1 MLPLVDGVAAGPAL
15 ADGAVLAPITVV
27 AQGVP
32 NPWFSTLYL
41 QQGRSELITALQQH
55 VTITVVSVVAGLVLS
70 VPLAVLA
77 RRSATTETLV
87 VGAAGVIYTIPSL
100 ALFSLLVPY
109 TGFGATTATIALAL
123 YTLVILVRNAVTGL
137 AQVPADAVE
146 AARGMGFGPVRR
158 LLRVELPIAL
168 PSIVAG
174 VRVATVSTI
183 SLLTVA
189 AYVGTGGFGQLIDQG
204 FRADYRAKIVTACIA
219 CVLLAL
225 LADALLVLLQRAL
238 TPWTRAR

>member
-1 MLPLVDGVAAGPAL
+1 VALPSVD
-15 ADGAVLAPITVV
+15 VV
-27 AQGVP
+27 SAQGLLAQGIP
-32 NPWFSTLYL
+32 NPWFTTQYL
-41 QQGRSELITALQQH
+41 QQGRSELLVALQQH
-55 VTITVVSVVAGLVLS
+55 ITITVVAVAAGLVLS
-70 VPLAVLA
+70 LPLALLA
-77 RRSATTETLV
+77 RRSSVLETLV
-87 VGAAGVIYTIPSL
+87 LGATGVIYTVPSL
-100 ALFSLLVPY
+100 ALFALLVPY
-109 TGFGATTATIALAL
+109 TSYTALTAEIALAL

-137 AQVPADAVE
+137 AQVPPDVVE
-146 AARGMGFGPVRR
+146 AARGMGFGRARR

-204 FRADYRAKIVTACIA
+204 FRADYRAKIVTACVA

-225 LADALLVLLQRAL
+225 LADALLVLLQRVL
-238 TPWTRAR
+238 TPWTRARA

>member
-1 MLPLVDGVAAGPAL
+1 MALSVTSVGVVG
-15 ADGAVLAPITVV
+15 DVVL

-41 QQGRSELITALQQH
+41 QQGRSELLVALQQH
-55 VTITVVSVVAGLVLS
+55 VVITVVAVVAGLVLS
-70 VPLAVLA
+70 LPLAVLA
-77 RRSATTETLV
+77 RRSQIAETLV
-87 VGAAGVIYTIPSL
+87 IGAAGVVYTIPSL
-100 ALFSLLVPY
+100 ALFALLVPY
-109 TGFGATTATIALAL
+109 TAYTATTAVIALAL

-137 AQVPADAVE
+137 RQVPEEVVE
-146 AARGMGFGPVRR
+146 AATGMGLGPLQR

-204 FRADYRAKIVTACIA
+204 FRADYRAKIVTACLA

-225 LADALLVLLQRAL
+225 VADALLVLVQRLL
-238 TPWTRAR
+238 TPWARAVR

>member
-1 MLPLVDGVAAGPAL
+1 MAISVTSVE
-15 ADGAVLAPITVV
+15 VL

-41 QQGRSELITALQQH
+41 QQGRSELLTALEQH
-55 VTITVVSVVAGLVLS
+55 VVITVIAVAAGVVLS
-70 VPLAVLA
+70 LPLAVLA
-77 RRSATTETLV
+77 RRSGLAETLV
-87 VGAAGVIYTIPSL
+87 VGAAGVVYTVPSL
-100 ALFSLLVPY
+100 ALFALLVPY
-109 TGFGATTATIALAL
+109 TAYTATTAVIALAL
-123 YTLVILVRNAVTGL
+123 YTLVILVRNTVTGL
-137 AQVPADAVE
+137 QLVPDEVVE
-146 AARGMGFGPVRR
+146 AAKGMGLGAAQR

-174 VRVATVSTI
+174 IRVATVSTI

-204 FRADYRAKIVTACIA
+204 FRADYRAKVVTACLA

-225 LADALLVLLQRAL
+225 VADALLVLVQRLL
-238 TPWTRAR
+238 TPWTRAVR

>member
-1 MLPLVDGVAAGPAL
+1 MTFPGSSD
-15 ADGAVLAPITVV
+15 VL

-41 QQGRSELITALQQH
+41 QQGRSELLTALQQH
-55 VTITVVSVVAGLVLS
+55 VMITAISVLAGLVLS
-70 VPLAVLA
+70 LPLAVLA
-77 RRSATTETLV
+77 RRSRLAETLV
-87 VGAAGVIYTIPSL
+87 IGGAGVIYTIPSL
-100 ALFSLLVPY
+100 ALFALLVPVTAY
-109 TGFGATTATIALAL
+109 TATTAIIALAL

-137 AQVPADAVE
+137 AEVPAEVVE
-146 AARGMGFGPVRR
+146 AARGMGLSAWQR

-204 FRADYRAKIVTACIA
+204 FRADYRAKIVTACLA

-225 LADALLVLLQRAL
+225 VADALLVLLQRLL
-238 TPWTRAR
+238 TPWTRTAR

>member
-1 MLPLVDGVAAGPAL
+1 MSAHTTFL
-15 ADGAVLAPITVV
+15 

-32 NPWFSTLYL
+32 NPWFSTVYL
-41 QQGRSELITALQQH
+41 QNGRSELSVALQQH
-55 VTITVVSVVAGLVLS
+55 ITITVVSVLAGLVLS
-70 VPLAVLA
+70 IPLALLA
-77 RRSATTETLV
+77 RRSALLETLV
-87 VGAAGVIYTIPSL
+87 LGATGVIYTVPSL
-100 ALFSLLVPY
+100 ALFALLVPLTAY
-109 TGFGATTATIALAL
+109 TALTAEIALTL

-137 AQVPADAVE
+137 AQVPADVVE
-146 AARGMGFGPVRR
+146 AARGMGFGPARR

-238 TPWTRAR
+238 TPWTRARS

>member
-1 MLPLVDGVAAGPAL
+1 VGVL
-15 ADGAVLAPITVV
+15 

-41 QQGRSELITALQQH
+41 QQGRSELLIALEQH
-55 VTITVVSVVAGLVLS
+55 VVITVIAVAAGVVLAL
-70 VPLAVLA
+70 PLALLA
-77 RRSATTETLV
+77 RRSALAETLV
-87 VGAAGVIYTIPSL
+87 VGAAGVVYTVPSL
-100 ALFSLLVPY
+100 ALFALLVPFTAY
-109 TGFGATTATIALAL
+109 TATTAVIALAL

-137 AQVPADAVE
+137 RQVPAEVVE
-146 AARGMGFGPVRR
+146 AAKGMGLGAGQR
-158 LLRVELPIAL
+158 LLRVELPLAL

-174 VRVATVSTI
+174 IRVATVSTI

-204 FRADYRAKIVTACIA
+204 FRADYRAKIVTACLA

-225 LADALLVLLQRAL
+225 IADALLVLLQRLL
-238 TPWTRAR
+238 TPWTRAVR

>member
-1 MLPLVDGVAAGPAL
+1 MTPFLSAPV
-15 ADGAVLAPITVV
+15 VLA
-27 AQGVP
+27 QGGVP
-32 NPWFSTLYL
+32 NPWFSTVYL
-41 QQGRSELITALQQH
+41 QNGRQELGVALQQH
-55 VTITVVSVVAGLVLS
+55 ITITLVSVAAGLVLS
-70 VPLAVLA
+70 LPLALLA
-77 RRSATTETLV
+77 RRSALMETLV
-87 VGAAGVIYTIPSL
+87 IGATGVIYTIPSL
-100 ALFSLLVPY
+100 ALFALLVPLTAY
-109 TGFGATTATIALAL
+109 TALTAEIALTL

-137 AQVPADAVE
+137 AQVPAEVVE
-146 AARGMGFGPVRR
+146 AASGMGLGPGRR
-158 LLRVELPIAL
+158 LLQVELPIAL

-225 LADALLVLLQRAL
+225 VADAILVVVQRLL
-238 TPWTRAR
+238 TPWTRART

>member
-1 MLPLVDGVAAGPAL
+1 MALPSSVD
-15 ADGAVLAPITVV
+15 VLAV
-27 AQGVP
+27 GVP
-32 NPWFSTLYL
+32 NPWFSTQYL
-41 QQGRSELITALQQH
+41 QQGRSELLVALQQH
-55 VTITVVSVVAGLVLS
+55 ITITVVAVLAGLVLS
-70 VPLAVLA
+70 LPLALLA
-77 RRSATTETLV
+77 RRSSLLETLV
-87 VGAAGVIYTIPSL
+87 LGATGVIYTVPSL
-100 ALFSLLVPY
+100 ALFALLVPY
-109 TGFGATTATIALAL
+109 TSYTALTAQIALAL

-137 AQVPADAVE
+137 AQVPPEVVE
-146 AARGMGFGPVRR
+146 AARGMGFGRARR

-204 FRADYRAKIVTACIA
+204 FRADYRAKIVTACVA

-225 LADALLVLLQRAL
+225 LADALLVLLQRLL
-238 TPWTRAR
+238 TPWTRARA

>member
-1 MLPLVDGVAAGPAL
+1 MIASS
-15 ADGAVLAPITVV
+15 VL

-41 QQGRSELITALQQH
+41 QQGRSELLVALQQH
-55 VTITVVSVVAGLVLS
+55 VVITVVAVAVGLVLS
-70 VPLAVLA
+70 LPLAVLA
-77 RRSATTETLV
+77 RRSALAETLV
-87 VGAAGVIYTIPSL
+87 VGAAGVVYTVPSL
-100 ALFSLLVPY
+100 ALFALLVPY
-109 TGFGATTATIALAL
+109 TAYTATTAIIALAL
-123 YTLVILVRNAVTGL
+123 YTLVILVRNTAVTGL
-137 AQVPADAVE
+137 RQVPDEVVE
-146 AARGMGFGPVRR
+146 AARGMGLNARQR
-158 LLRVELPIAL
+158 LVRVELPIAL

-189 AYVGTGGFGQLIDQG
+189 AYVGTGGFGQLIDAG

-225 LADALLVLLQRAL
+225 VADALLLLLQRLL
-238 TPWTRAR
+238 TPWTRAVR

>member
-1 MLPLVDGVAAGPAL
+1 MTFPVGSGSGVT
-15 ADGAVLAPITVV
+15 DVL

-41 QQGRSELITALQQH
+41 QQGRSELLTALEQH
-55 VTITVVSVVAGLVLS
+55 VTITVVSVLAGLVLS
-70 VPLAVLA
+70 LPLAVLA
-77 RRSATTETLV
+77 RRSALAETLV
-87 VGAAGVIYTIPSL
+87 IGGAGVIYTIPSL
-100 ALFSLLVPY
+100 ALFALLVPVTAY
-109 TGFGATTATIALAL
+109 TATTATIALAL

-137 AQVPADAVE
+137 AEVPAEVVE
-146 AARGMGFGPVRR
+146 AARGMGLSAWQR

-204 FRADYRAKIVTACIA
+204 FRADYRAKIVTACLA

-225 LADALLVLLQRAL
+225 IADVLLVLLQRLL
-238 TPWTRAR
+238 TPWTRTAR

>member
-1 MLPLVDGVAAGPAL
+1 VVLL
-15 ADGAVLAPITVV
+15 ATSGGGLL

-41 QQGRSELITALQQH
+41 QQGRSELLVALQQH
-55 VTITVVSVVAGLVLS
+55 VVITVAAVLAGLVLS
-70 VPLAVLA
+70 VPLALLA
-77 RRSATTETLV
+77 RRSTVAETLV
-87 VGAAGVIYTIPSL
+87 IGAAGVAYTVPSL
-100 ALFSLLVPY
+100 ALFALLVPFTAY
-109 TGFGATTATIALAL
+109 TATTAIIALAL

-137 AQVPADAVE
+137 AQVPPDVVE
-146 AARGMGFGPVRR
+146 AARGMGLGPAQRV
-158 LLRVELPIAL
+158 LRVELPIAL

-204 FRADYRAKIVTACIA
+204 FRADYRAKIVTACLA

-225 LADALLVLLQRAL
+225 IADALLVLLQRLL
-238 TPWTRAR
+238 TPWARAR

>member
-1 MLPLVDGVAAGPAL
+1 MIASS
-15 ADGAVLAPITVV
+15 VL

-41 QQGRSELITALQQH
+41 QQGRSELLVALQQH
-55 VTITVVSVVAGLVLS
+55 VVITVVAVAVGLVLS
-70 VPLAVLA
+70 LPLAVLA
-77 RRSATTETLV
+77 RRSALAETLV
-87 VGAAGVIYTIPSL
+87 VGAAGVVYTVPSL
-100 ALFSLLVPY
+100 ALFALLVPY
-109 TGFGATTATIALAL
+109 TAYTATTAIIALAL

-137 AQVPADAVE
+137 RQVPDEVVE
-146 AARGMGFGPVRR
+146 AARGMGLSAFQR
-158 LLRVELPIAL
+158 LVRVELPIAL

-189 AYVGTGGFGQLIDQG
+189 AYVGTGGFGQLIDAG

-225 LADALLVLLQRAL
+225 IADALLLLLQRLL
-238 TPWTRAR
+238 TPWTRAVR

>member
-1 MLPLVDGVAAGPAL
+1 MLFDGVL
-15 ADGAVLAPITVV
+15 AQA
-27 AQGVP
+27 VP

-41 QQGRSELITALQQH
+41 QQGRSELLTALEQH
-55 VTITVVSVVAGLVLS
+55 VTITVTAVLVGVVLS
-70 VPLAVLA
+70 LPLALLA
-77 RRSATTETLV
+77 RRSATAETLV
-87 VGAAGVIYTIPSL
+87 IGAAGVVYTVPSL
-100 ALFSLLVPY
+100 ALFALLVPY
-109 TGFGATTATIALAL
+109 TAYTATTAVIALAL

-137 AQVPADAVE
+137 AQVPAEVVE
-146 AARGMGFGPVRR
+146 AAKGMGLGPLQR
-158 LLRVELPIAL
+158 LLRVELPVAL

-204 FRADYRAKIVTACIA
+204 FRADYRAKIVTACVA

-225 LADALLVLLQRAL
+225 VADALLVLAQRLL
-238 TPWTRAR
+238 TPWARVR

>member
-1 MLPLVDGVAAGPAL
+1 MALSVTSVGVVG
-15 ADGAVLAPITVV
+15 DSVL

-41 QQGRSELITALQQH
+41 QQGRSELLVALQQH
-55 VTITVVSVVAGLVLS
+55 VVITVVAVAAGLVLS
-70 VPLAVLA
+70 LPLAVLA
-77 RRSATTETLV
+77 RRSRVAETLV

-100 ALFSLLVPY
+100 ALFALLVPY
-109 TGFGATTATIALAL
+109 TAYTATTAVIALAL

-137 AQVPADAVE
+137 RQVPEEVVE
-146 AARGMGFGPVRR
+146 AAAGMGLGPVQR

-204 FRADYRAKIVTACIA
+204 FRADYRAKIVTACLA

-225 LADALLVLLQRAL
+225 LADALLVLVQRLL
-238 TPWTRAR
+238 TPWTRAVR

>member
-1 MLPLVDGVAAGPAL
+1 MALPSVD
-15 ADGAVLAPITVV
+15 VV
-27 AQGVP
+27 SAQGLLAQGIP
-32 NPWFSTLYL
+32 NPWFTTQYL
-41 QQGRSELITALQQH
+41 QQGRSELLVALQQH
-55 VTITVVSVVAGLVLS
+55 ITITVVAVAAGLVLS
-70 VPLAVLA
+70 LPLALLA
-77 RRSATTETLV
+77 RRSSVLETLV
-87 VGAAGVIYTIPSL
+87 LGATGVIYTVPSL
-100 ALFSLLVPY
+100 ALFALLVPY
-109 TGFGATTATIALAL
+109 TSYTALTAEIALAL

-137 AQVPADAVE
+137 AQVPPDVVE
-146 AARGMGFGPVRR
+146 AARGMGFGRARR

-204 FRADYRAKIVTACIA
+204 FRADYRAKIVTACVA

-225 LADALLVLLQRAL
+225 LADALLVLLQRVL
-238 TPWTRAR
+238 TPWTRARA

>member
-1 MLPLVDGVAAGPAL
+1 ML
-15 ADGAVLAPITVV
+15 

-41 QQGRSELITALQQH
+41 QNGRAELMTALEQH
-55 VTITVVSVVAGLVLS
+55 VTITVISVLAGLVLS
-70 VPLAVLA
+70 LPLAVLA
-77 RRSATTETLV
+77 RRSALAETLV
-87 VGAAGVIYTIPSL
+87 IGAAGVVYTVPSL
-100 ALFSLLVPY
+100 ALFALLVPY
-109 TGFGATTATIALAL
+109 TAYTATTAVIALAL

-137 AQVPADAVE
+137 RQVPDEVVE
-146 AARGMGFGPVRR
+146 AARGMGLNAWQR

-189 AYVGTGGFGQLIDQG
+189 AYVGTGGFGQLIDAG
-204 FRADYRAKIVTACIA
+204 FRADYRAKIVTACLA

-225 LADALLVLLQRAL
+225 VADALLVLVQRLL
-238 TPWTRAR
+238 TPWTRAVR

>member
-1 MLPLVDGVAAGPAL
+1 MGSGS
-15 ADGAVLAPITVV
+15 GATGLL

-41 QQGRSELITALQQH
+41 QQGRSELLTALEQH
-55 VTITVVSVVAGLVLS
+55 VTITVVSVLAGLALS
-70 VPLAVLA
+70 LPLAVLA
-77 RRSATTETLV
+77 RRSALAETLV
-87 VGAAGVIYTIPSL
+87 IGGAGVIYTIPSL
-100 ALFSLLVPY
+100 ALFALLVPVTAY
-109 TGFGATTATIALAL
+109 TATTATIALAL

-137 AQVPADAVE
+137 AEVPAEVVE
-146 AARGMGFGPVRR
+146 AARGMGLSAWQR

-204 FRADYRAKIVTACIA
+204 FRADYRAKIVTACLA

-225 LADALLVLLQRAL
+225 VADALLVLLQRLL
-238 TPWTRAR
+238 TPWTRTAR

>member
-1 MLPLVDGVAAGPAL
+1 MGVLSSAG
-15 ADGAVLAPITVV
+15 VL

-32 NPWFSTLYL
+32 NPWFSTFYL
-41 QQGRSELITALQQH
+41 SQGRQELLVALQQH
-55 VTITVVSVVAGLVLS
+55 ITITVVAVLAGLALS
-70 VPLAVLA
+70 LPLALLA
-77 RRSATTETLV
+77 RRSPLLETLV
-87 VGAAGVIYTIPSL
+87 IGATGVIYTIPSL
-100 ALFSLLVPY
+100 ALFALLVPY
-109 TGFGATTATIALAL
+109 TKYTALTAEIALAL

-137 AQVPADAVE
+137 AQVPPDVVE
-146 AARGMGFGPVRR
+146 AARGMGLSPARR

-168 PSIVAG
+168 PSIIAG

-204 FRADYRAKIVTACIA
+204 FRADYRAKIVTACLA

-225 LADALLVLLQRAL
+225 LADALLVLLQRSL
-238 TPWTRAR
+238 TPWTRARS